1 MVRYISVTKRNRRHG
16 HRDFPRITEEPMFSD
31 TFRNSELKD
40 TLFSSRS
47 DYRLHGYVHGISL
60 LSSLAGGGRG
70 KGRGIFFRG
79 KKIGSV
85 DVAASAAALLN
96 SPLWKE
102 KKKEEQNREERR
114 IERNSK
120 RKTVRHSIIKREN
133 EYGVLSAQSHDDNFQ
148 RGKRTVV
155 SRLRVP

>member
-1 MVRYISVTKRNRRHG
+1 
-16 HRDFPRITEEPMFSD
+16 MFSD

-60 LSSLAGGGRG
+60 LSSLAGEGRG
-70 KGRGIFFRG
+70 KGRGIFSGGRKLVLWMSPPPPPRFLIHPCG
-79 KKIGSV
+79 KKERKKDKI
-85 DVAASAAALLN
+85 
-96 SPLWKE
+96 E
-102 KKKEEQNREERR
+102 KREERR

>member
-1 MVRYISVTKRNRRHG
+1 MVLWMSPPPP
-16 HRDFPRITEEPMFSD
+16 PRFLIHPC
-31 TFRNSELKD
+31 
-40 TLFSSRS
+40 
-47 DYRLHGYVHGISL
+47 
-60 LSSLAGGGRG
+60 
-70 KGRGIFFRG
+70 G
-79 KKIGSV
+79 KK
-85 DVAASAAALLN
+85 
-96 SPLWKE
+96 KR
-102 KKKEEQNREERR
+102 KKEEQNREERERR

>member
-1 MVRYISVTKRNRRHG
+1 
-16 HRDFPRITEEPMFSD
+16 MFSD

-60 LSSLAGGGRG
+60 LSSLAGQGRG

-102 KKKEEQNREERR
+102 KKKERR
-114 IERNSK
+114 TK
-120 RKTVRHSIIKREN
+120 
-133 EYGVLSAQSHDDNFQ
+133 
-148 RGKRTVV
+148 
-155 SRLRVP
+155 

>member
-1 MVRYISVTKRNRRHG
+1 
-16 HRDFPRITEEPMFSD
+16 MFSD

-40 TLFSSRS
+40 ILFSSRS
-47 DYRLHGYVHGISL
+47 DYRLHSYVHGISL

>member
-1 MVRYISVTKRNRRHG
+1 
-16 HRDFPRITEEPMFSD
+16 MFSD

-60 LSSLAGGGRG
+60 LSSLAGGG